1 MIEWDPVRAWLFLR
15 ASRACRRAWLRHVP
29 PPGLPER
36 APFPVRL
43 QTSVDLAA
51 LRWGMLAWEDPRA
64 RDGPLSP
71 FWARAAMPE
80 GMVAPDGQPLAALA
94 AAGGTAGAARA
105 VRYEDATF
113 PVRLPARR

>member
-1 MIEWDPVRAWLFLR
+1 MGVT
-15 ASRACRRAWLRHVP
+15 V
-29 PPGLPER
+29 
-36 APFPVRL
+36 AP
-43 QTSVDLAA
+43 A
-51 LRWGMLAWEDPRA
+51 LTLAWEDPRA
-64 RDGPLSP
+64 RVRP

-94 AAGGTAGAARA
+94 AAGRTAGAARA